1 MADEFIYLRFKINK
15 NGVTPV
21 KEINENIRT
30 TKEPC
35 NDSELKSLLELSN
48 YRYRYFKTSE

>member
-1 MADEFIYLRFKINK
+1 MADEFMYLRFKINK

-35 NDSELKSLLELSN
+35 NDSEWKSLLELSN
-48 YRYRYFKTSE
+48 